1 MLLTEEP
8 DVEWWEQMV
17 EKRRVKRDKDESIP
31 SWDSFNVN
39 EGEEGPRGS
48 FDKLVFKNLLAVCR

>member
-39 EGEEGPRGS
+39 EKPIHDS
-48 FDKLVFKNLLAVCR
+48 ITKLNVLLV